1 MAAWQDTCPEHW
13 ILALLEI
20 GLHVQA
26 VHCWELGIK
35 AVIVLEQAQVT
46 ISCTLMHFYLTEAL
60 LVIDP
65 LSSSCVLSNVS
76 GFGSKD

>member
-13 ILALLEI
+13 LLALLEMD
-20 GLHVQA
+20 LHVQA

-46 ISCTLMHFYLTEAL
+46 SSHTLAPSYLTDL
-60 LVIDP
+60 LSTRHP
-65 LSSSCVLSNVS
+65 VS
-76 GFGSKD
+76 WVM